1 MRAQNQI
8 ALMAKKV
15 VELYFVIPDIRLIVT
30 EEKGGAESGLATL
43 YLQNIIVTVIKR
55 TFDLTAI
62 VVLHDVVVEDFLQN
76 WGEKFR
82 YLLSSDLATSSDP
95 ILQLAY
101 RNVNKESPEY
111 AAVDQDLD
119 LRLGNLGIICN
130 RETLVSLLHFV
141 NRNIVDQLQDM
152 PTEPSSS
159 TSESLEVA
167 KQQEAVCAHPF
178 LLYRFN
184 LQSFHF
190 VNNRLRTEDL
200 RSI

>member
-1 MRAQNQI
+1 
-8 ALMAKKV
+8 MAKKV

-30 EEKGGAESGLATL
+30 EEKGGSESGLATL
-43 YLQNIIVTVIKR
+43 CLQNIIVTVIKR

-62 VVLHDVVVEDFLQN
+62 VVLHEVVVEDFLQN

-130 RETLVSLLHFV
+130 RKTLVSLLHFV

-152 PTEPSSS
+152 PTEPSST
-159 TSESLEVA
+159 TSENLEIA
-167 KQQEAVCAHPF
+167 KQQEAVCKHPF
-178 LLYRFN
+178 LL
-184 LQSFHF
+184 
-190 VNNRLRTEDL
+190 
-200 RSI
+200 